1 MANQSPQLKAVEG
14 NLNNVQDT
22 PRPITDIIRDLSKPV
37 NPARLKQ
44 RQQGGKTLTYCPW
57 YQCVRILDHYAP
69 GWSYEIRSINTVGEN
84 LVMVVR
90 IAIPTASGPIFREA
104 SALEVISDPKRYGD
118 AATNAE
124 SAALRR
130 AAAKFGLCLG
140 LYDK

>member
-1 MANQSPQLKAVEG
+1 MHAIQTRAF
-14 NLNNVQDT
+14 
-22 PRPITDIIRDLSKPV
+22 DL
-37 NPARLKQ
+37 Q
-44 RQQGGKTLTYCPW
+44 R
-57 YQCVRILDHYAP
+57 
-69 GWSYEIRSINTVGEN
+69 YEIRSVNQVGEN

-90 IAIPTASGPIFREA
+90 VVIPCAEGEVWREA
-104 SALEVISDPKRYGD
+104 SALEPIKGSSYGD